1 MNGNPLRERVHGS
14 KISFP
19 VQDDSAPLPVTVRRI
34 LCGVPETD
42 TRAGI
47 HPFGSFP
54 FLSGGR
60 PALYA
65 EILLKPA
72 PLSFCRSWQSVR
84 NLFYTLVIITLSCEK
99 SKYFLT
105 FFCLKFFKIQRI
117 KQRDRCCCT
126 NTTLLACC
134 EQQHKV
140 WIIVTVQPIWTVTNH
155 LNLHSKYIEHWSETW
170 YNNCKNN
177 G

>member
-14 KISFP
+14 KISFS

-34 LCGVPETD
+34 LCDVPETD

-72 PLSFCRSWQSVR
+72 PLSFCRS
-84 NLFYTLVIITLSCEK
+84 
-99 SKYFLT
+99 
-105 FFCLKFFKIQRI
+105 
-117 KQRDRCCCT
+117 
-126 NTTLLACC
+126 
-134 EQQHKV
+134 
-140 WIIVTVQPIWTVTNH
+140 
-155 LNLHSKYIEHWSETW
+155 
-170 YNNCKNN
+170 
-177 G
+177 

>member
-1 MNGNPLRERVHGS
+1 MAVKSL
-14 KISFP
+14 
-19 VQDDSAPLPVTVRRI
+19 
-34 LCGVPETD
+34 
-42 TRAGI
+42 
-47 HPFGSFP
+47 
-54 FLSGGR
+54 FLSKMIALHFQWQYDASYAASQKQTPGR
-60 PALYA
+60 VSIPSAVSPFSPAAARPFFA

-140 WIIVTVQPIWTVTNH
+140 WIIVTVQPVWTVMFSA
-155 LNLHSKYIEHWSETW
+155 L
-170 YNNCKNN
+170 
-177 G
+177 